1 MTSETPEARKATT
14 MNDTRIDRLREGWSV
29 PKPETITRATAAP
42 AAVALGVT
50 LIAFGGLTSSVV
62 SVVGALLTA
71 GALVHW
77 LTEMHDAAEE

>member
-1 MTSETPEARKATT
+1 MTAKTPEAGAVTT
-14 MNDTRIDRLREGWSV
+14 GDDGRGDRLRAGWSE
-29 PKPETITRATAAP
+29 PKPETIPQPTAAP

-62 SVVGALLTA
+62 SVVGALLAA
-71 GALVHW
+71 GALFRW

>member
-1 MTSETPEARKATT
+1 MTSDTPEARKATT
-14 MNDTRIDRLREGWSV
+14 MDDPRVDRLREGWSV
-29 PKPETITRATAAP
+29 PKPETIPRATAAP

-62 SVVGALLTA
+62 SVFGALLTA
-71 GALVHW
+71 GALVRW